1 MIQFIKNSLR
11 TKSTLYLFCMTMF
24 CFMLS
29 TMRLLRTDKVTL
41 LFLNWNLFLA
51 FLPWLITKWINYKKI
66 RNKILFALMII
77 SWILLFPNSPYIL
90 TDLFHLK
97 IRASVPLWYDLIV
110 ILAYAWTGLMF
121 GFVSLQYILKL
132 LGEKIERKYVDI
144 IAILFLFISA
154 FGVYLGRYM
163 RWNSWDIISNPF
175 DIFHD
180 VFDRFANPT
189 DHGRTWAVT
198 ILFGIFLNM
207 IFFSIRMINEEN
219 IDKKM

>member
-180 VFDRFANPT
+180 VLDRFANPT
-189 DHGRTWAVT
+189 DHGRTWGVT
-198 ILFGIFLNM
+198 LLFGVFLNM